1 MRKARLNY
9 VTGIYLILRSQKW
22 LIRRA
27 HMGHIIL
34 QALPV
39 AHVSV
44 IQELSLANLYKNGH
58 NKYIIEEFS

>member
-1 MRKARLNY
+1 
-9 VTGIYLILRSQKW
+9 
-22 LIRRA
+22 
-27 HMGHIIL
+27 MGHIIL